1 MTRHFSLAAALALS
15 LMGAE
20 VSAAVIPT
28 LVLDVPYATVAK
40 RKWDERKVSRDEN
53 GRFIAQ
59 AGHIERVDA
68 HNYMPQNIFD
78 PTDDRAGRKTP
89 PWTTPVKPQRTTIFI
104 QSGGKTYRK

>member
-40 RKWDERKVSRDEN
+40 RKWDERKVSRDES

-59 AGHIERVDA
+59 AGHRDNVGLERVDA
-68 HNYMPQNIFD
+68 HNYLPRNNFD
-78 PTDDRAGRKTP
+78 PL
-89 PWTTPVKPQRTTIFI
+89 TTQKSDFKPVKPQRTTIFI